1 MLLLVNYQPL
11 VWRPGQALLGTL
23 RCAPF
28 GKDPAA
34 MSAFNAEQPT
44 YEDLKLLAEVSQ
56 LLTVL
61 DLDRVMQRVIKL
73 TSDAVGA
80 AKASL
85 ILRGDSGIDWEHI
98 FLARDLDPRQSVL
111 AVSAVFDEGLAGWV
125 VRSRQGALVHDTQ
138 ADHRWRVLP
147 GDDRTVRSALC
158 VPFMHD
164 NEVVAVLTLDHP
176 EPSHFDERDLRL
188 VTIVVNQA
196 AVALRN
202 AQLFNRMQSQQR
214 QLEVV
219 LHAMPD
225 VLLVLD
231 EDGRILLLN
240 AAACKLLGQDTP
252 LGPEA
257 VVGTDLRD
265 YAAADTALA
274 PILSIVSRAARTSD
288 LWPFE
293 ARSEETGCDYQVT
306 MSTWEQPHER
316 GGRFG
321 YVIAMHNV
329 TTLRD
334 LHRFKDEML
343 KVVSH
348 DLRSPLAQII
358 TAFDLLRL
366 DLPLD
371 DGPDY
376 IRECLTIIDDATA
389 RMNSLVEHLL
399 AEDSSR
405 LYVDMGEL
413 IGQLVHSLRHRAA
426 QKHQRLESALA
437 LEGVPRLLV
446 DPMLL
451 REALENYLTN
461 AIKYTPAGG
470 SITVR
475 AYAQDE
481 RFCFVVEDT
490 GIGLHPD
497 DLVHLF
503 NPYFRAEREETRDIE
518 GLGIGL
524 SLVKRIAERHNGGV
538 WAENRSEGGS
548 RFGLWLPL

>member
-1 MLLLVNYQPL
+1 MPSFD
-11 VWRPGQALLGTL
+11 T
-23 RCAPF
+23 
-28 GKDPAA
+28 D
-34 MSAFNAEQPT
+34 QPT

-61 DLDRVMQRVIKL
+61 DLDRVMQRVIQL

-80 AKASL
+80 ARASL
-85 ILRGDSGIDWEHI
+85 ILRDDSGVDWEHI
-98 FLARDLDPRQSVL
+98 FLTRDLDPRQLVM

-125 VRSRQGALVHDTQ
+125 VRSQQGALVYDTQ
-138 ADHRWRVLP
+138 ADARWRMLP
-147 GDDRTVRSALC
+147 GDERAVRSALC

-176 EPSHFDERDLRL
+176 EPAHFDDHDLRL

-202 AQLFNRMQSQQR
+202 AQLFNRVQSQQR

-240 AAACKLLGQDTP
+240 DAACKLLGQDAP
-252 LGPEA
+252 APDA
-257 VVGTDLRD
+257 IVGADLHS

-274 PILSIVSRAARTSD
+274 PILSIVSRGARTSE

-293 ARSEETGCDYQVT
+293 ARSEETGCDYQIT

-321 YVIAMHNV
+321 YVIAMHDV

-348 DLRSPLAQII
+348 DLRSPLAQVI

-371 DGPDY
+371 DGPEY
-376 IRECLTIIDDATA
+376 VRECIVIIDEATA

-399 AEDSSR
+399 SADHSR
-405 LYVDMGEL
+405 IHVDPREL
-413 IGQLVHSLRHRAA
+413 IAQLVNSLRHRAA

-437 LEGVPRLLV
+437 LDSVPRLLV
-446 DPMLL
+446 DPMLI
-451 REALENYLTN
+451 REAMENYLSN

-470 SITVR
+470 SIAVR
-475 AYAQDE
+475 AYAQDG
-481 RFCFVVEDT
+481 RFCFVVEDS
-490 GIGLHPD
+490 GIGLRPD
-497 DLVHLF
+497 DLANLF
-503 NPYFRAEREETRDIE
+503 TPYFRADRAETSEIE
-518 GLGIGL
+518 GLGVGL
-524 SLVKRIAERHNGGV
+524 SLVKRIVERHDGGV